1 MIVFKPD
8 VCEDGYRE
16 LESPITPK
24 HAIITGYS
32 PHTVVE
38 LLANLCAHPSQ
49 ERDAVKLL
57 EGKPAEI
64 VIYRHDPDT
73 MELVGLRYDYLYE
86 TINRGPQNRVRYLH
100 GCDIMC
106 YAPASRKF
114 LIEMFQRDRCF
125 ISLDPISIVQSRACF
140 ADNEYEGLFVVYQWH
155 VRPFPEWSEDAWK
168 SFGCQ
173 ARPHIQFQMP

>member
-16 LESPITPK
+16 LELPITPK
-24 HAIITGYS
+24 HAIITGYA

-38 LLANLCAHPSQ
+38 LLAALWAYPAMQ
-49 ERDAVKLL
+49 RDACKLL

-64 VIYRHDPDT
+64 VIHRNDEEV
-73 MELVGLRYDYLYE
+73 MELVGLRWEYLYR
-86 TINRGPQNRVRYLH
+86 TVDRGHQPRVRYLH

-106 YAPASRKF
+106 YAQGSRKF
-114 LIEMFQRDRCF
+114 LIEMLQRDRCF
-125 ISLDPISIVQSRACF
+125 VSMDPLSYNQSRACF
-140 ADNEYEGLFVVYQWH
+140 GSDDYEGVFVVYQLNA
-155 VRPFPEWSEDAWK
+155 RPFPEWSEDAWK